1 MRIARLLPWIVV
13 VTLAGCGD
21 TIINVPTAPT
31 PPPAAPVVPV
41 ADVIQFRVDG
51 NAASVRIRQS
61 DPLNG
66 LSQLTTTLPYVA
78 GFSST
83 QPFAFLS
90 IEATPATY
98 PLTVTSPFLS
108 VQIVV
113 NGTVFREASSVDRTA
128 TIAVSGTYRR

>member
-1 MRIARLLPWIVV
+1 MRRVLPVIVV
-13 VTLAGCGD
+13 LALAGCGD
-21 TIINVPTAPT
+21 TIVNVPTAPT
-31 PPPAAPVVPV
+31 APPPAAPV
-41 ADVIQFRVDG
+41 ADLVQFRVDG

-66 LSQLTTTLPYVA
+66 LTQTTTTLPYVA
-78 GFSST
+78 GFSNT
-83 QPFAFLS
+83 QSFAFVSL
-90 IEATPATY
+90 EATPATF
-98 PLTVTSPFLS
+98 PLTVTAPFLS